1 MNWNRKSAPPLAK
14 IGDKFRGKRSGKTF
28 TVTNFEHNL
37 LGLHDIYTMTAED
50 GEVKTVASFRLLWK
64 YERLD
69 DSHILSDRE
78 ERERAE
84 G

>member
-1 MNWNRKSAPPLAK
+1 MNWKYAPPLAK
-14 IGDKFRGKRSGKTF
+14 VGDKFRGKRSGKIF

-50 GEVKTVASFRLLWK
+50 GEVKNVASFRLLWK

-69 DSHILSDRE
+69 DSFSLTDRE
-78 ERERAE
+78 ERERLN
-84 G
+84 